1 MTYVKANSVLP
12 KELILEIQKYIQGE
26 TIYIPKLGESY
37 KQWGALSGER
47 KRIDERN
54 VLLKKAYKNGVPM
67 NQLAKEYFLS
77 VETIKK
83 IIYTK

>member
-47 KRIDERN
+47 KRIDDRN
-54 VLLKKAYKNGVPM
+54 VLLKKAYKNGTSM
-67 NQLAKEYFLS
+67 NQLAKEHFLS
-77 VETIKK
+77 VETVKK